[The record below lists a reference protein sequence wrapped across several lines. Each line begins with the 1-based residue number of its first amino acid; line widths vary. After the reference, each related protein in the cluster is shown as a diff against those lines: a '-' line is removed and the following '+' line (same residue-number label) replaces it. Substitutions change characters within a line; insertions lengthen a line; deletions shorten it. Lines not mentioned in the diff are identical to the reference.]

1 MALSPQG
8 CVLALIPPEI
18 HGPMCRP
25 MTVSISKFLRPLWCA
40 NHTSNFSNQSHCLLL
55 NRVSNVLC
63 DVVRRYPT
71 YSYLSFIAMF
81 SYCDLDF
88 PVPLNPFLRGN
99 SGYKFLRGRY
109 FFVSRSSFLL
119 YTPLLFINYFHSL
132 QGSRWARLFLPLPLS
147 SPSLFVNSLPLPG
160 TAGFILPLILMG
172 VSSAWENFLFGL
184 RIHPLFFNPLY
195 FFNPINET
203 NASVSTRAIVTK
215 PPITASQESS
225 FSSVN
230 TLVLLLLWHRFS
242 AHPVMGAGSNNSLLS
257 FWRASPRSSL
267 STRYTWLGP
276 LQFVS
281 PMSLGTASSQQ
292 NQHLRVGLFA
302 AKRPTWSHAEHLI
315 PIFSYGPPF
324 LLFLGRPVSVSLF
337 LLFGPGFFS
346 L

>member
-1 MALSPQG
+1 M
-8 CVLALIPPEI
+8 
-18 HGPMCRP
+18 
-25 MTVSISKFLRPLWCA
+25 
-40 NHTSNFSNQSHCLLL
+40 
-55 NRVSNVLC
+55 
-63 DVVRRYPT
+63 
-71 YSYLSFIAMF
+71 
-81 SYCDLDF
+81 
-88 PVPLNPFLRGN
+88 
-99 SGYKFLRGRY
+99 
-109 FFVSRSSFLL
+109 L
-119 YTPLLFINYFHSL
+119 YTPRLFFNYFHSL

-160 TAGFILPLILMG
+160 TAGFIIPLILMG
-172 VSSAWENFLFGL
+172 VSSAWENFFLVYASIPCSSTL
-184 RIHPLFFNPLY
+184 CILSILLTRLTPLW
-195 FFNPINET
+195 
-203 NASVSTRAIVTK
+203 VIVTK
-215 PPITASQESS
+215 PPITASKESS
-225 FSSVN
+225 FSCVN

-315 PIFSYGPPF
+315 LIFSYGPPF